1 MANCHNYS
9 TTKMNHKHKE
19 KKKMIV
25 ICMKQVSKKRK
36 NANISKG
43 IFWFWFEGRG
53 QIKWRI
59 KSHTSNS
66 LLILVFLLLRCL
78 GSTWQ
83 RIDGINISAA
93 SDSLWIWLST
103 RTGVRDNRGS
113 LVAHSPRPFNG
124 QKKTSRLGGLSSQKQ
139 LAKT

>member
-1 MANCHNYS
+1 M
-9 TTKMNHKHKE
+9 KHSAKTDQ
-19 KKKMIV
+19 KSKL
-25 ICMKQVSKKRK
+25 CKQLQRD
-36 NANISKG
+36 
-43 IFWFWFEGRG
+43 FEGRG

-78 GSTWQ
+78 GSNWQ
-83 RIDGINISAA
+83 RIDGIRDSAA

-103 RTGVRDNRGS
+103 RTGVRDNRES

-124 QKKTSRLGGLSSQKQ
+124 QKKTSRLGANS
-139 LAKT
+139 AKNNWPKYEGSRPNLTSYIKKSKDTQIQ

>member
-1 MANCHNYS
+1 
-9 TTKMNHKHKE
+9 MNVKTNNKIYKLE
-19 KKKMIV
+19 VNLQDTVLKN
-25 ICMKQVSKKRK
+25 RK
-36 NANISKG
+36 NGNLQRD
-43 IFWFWFEGRG
+43 FEGQG

-83 RIDGINISAA
+83 RIDGIRISAA

-124 QKKTSRLGGLSSQKQ
+124 QKNTSLLGG
-139 LAKT
+139 